1 MTQDPLKACPA
12 PKLVKSEGKIEWD
25 LPAGVLFN
33 LVRAFVPF
41 PGSYTF
47 LNRERLVIE
56 QAALLDTDDIG
67 EEPATVLAVTDEGF
81 DVQCGR
87 GTLRVLRVRPE
98 GKKSMSG
105 RDFANGRNLQKGMK
119 FA

>member
-1 MTQDPLKACPA
+1 
-12 PKLVKSEGKIEWD
+12 
-25 LPAGVLFN
+25 
-33 LVRAFVPF
+33 VPF

-47 LNRERLVIE
+47 LKGERLVIE
-56 QAALLDTDDIG
+56 QAVLLDTDGIG
-67 EEPATVLAVTDEGF
+67 EEPATVLAVAEEGF

-87 GTLRVLRVRPE
+87 GALRVLRVRPE

-105 RDFANGRNLQKGMK
+105 RDFANGRSLQKGMK